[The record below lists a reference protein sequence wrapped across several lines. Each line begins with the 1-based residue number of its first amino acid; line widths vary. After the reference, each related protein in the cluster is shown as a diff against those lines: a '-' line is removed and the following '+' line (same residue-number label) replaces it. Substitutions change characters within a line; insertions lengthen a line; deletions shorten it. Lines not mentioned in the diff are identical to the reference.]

1 MGSGYD
7 LDLGV
12 KDLKMARER
21 APYDRRIKS
30 DYTRFVQQQKKQR
43 ELDKSLYGE
52 IFQKGGQLYKD
63 RENELLAKAN
73 DTAVDFD
80 AIPESKQEI
89 AMLSELARRSGL
101 NINKGED
108 RKLLFDKAAGMGVDL
123 TDSDI
128 RAELLQ
134 IIREESRVRKR
145 AQRSGTIGGEK
156 TKTHQSFQWPLSTF
170 TTIFVVTVAILG
182 VRMYKLVFLSNVE

>member
-128 RAELLQ
+128 RAEL
-134 IIREESRVRKR
+134 
-145 AQRSGTIGGEK
+145 
-156 TKTHQSFQWPLSTF
+156 QSFQWPLSTF